1 MCHFTVY
8 ACRLAVVPSDAE
20 RAVAMLRYANY
31 AKVAEALLVSRA
43 SVADWAKGKS
53 VTPYRVRQLEQL
65 LRPDLQAQQ
74 ESPPAWAEG
83 LVDDAIARTVRLLG
97 GPEYPAAL
105 ELLRER
111 LEGIPPPPHE
121 AGDAEGEAPGPGTSA
136 PQVRR
141 VG

>member
-1 MCHFTVY
+1 
-8 ACRLAVVPSDAE
+8 
-20 RAVAMLRYANY
+20 MLRYANY

-74 ESPPAWAEG
+74 ERPPAWAEG

-121 AGDAEGEAPGPGTSA
+121 AGDAEGGAPGPGTSA

>member
-1 MCHFTVY
+1 M
-8 ACRLAVVPSDAE
+8 PSDAE

-74 ESPPAWAEG
+74 ERPPAWAEG
-83 LVDDAIARTVRLLG
+83 LEGRIADEVLTRL
-97 GPEYPAAL
+97 AAPDSPLVAQL
-105 ELLRER
+105 EDR
-111 LEGIPPPPHE
+111 LEELGLLPSSE
-121 AGDAEGEAPGPGTSA
+121 SNGGSSA
-136 PQVRR
+136 PRGAAGTARR
-141 VG
+141 P